1 MMSDD
6 RAQLADFLR
15 TRRAALQPEDVGM
28 PRGPRRRTDGLRRE
42 EVAALAGLSVDYYSR
57 MEQSRGPHP
66 SEQMLVALARGL
78 RLSLDERDYLLRLGG
93 YPVPRRIMRGDHVDA
108 GIMRI
113 LDRLADTPAMVV
125 GSAGEILYQTGLA
138 ITLFGDET
146 RFSGLERSVVYRWF
160 TAPDSR
166 TVYPDDDHEQRAR
179 DFVAD
184 LRTAYVRDGRPSPAA
199 DVADAL
205 TESSAE
211 FRTLWAEHR
220 VEHKHS
226 QYKRLVHPEVGVMEV
241 YCQSLFDIDQ
251 SQGLLV
257 FTATPG
263 SESAEKLRLLG
274 VLSGHVV

>member
-1 MMSDD
+1 MVSDG

-93 YPVPRRIMRGDHVDA
+93 YPVPARMTRGDHVDA

-113 LDRLADTPAMVV
+113 LDRLGDTPAMVV
-125 GSAGEILYQTGLA
+125 GSAGEILYQTALA
-138 ITLFGDET
+138 KALFGDESH
-146 RFSGLERSVVYRWF
+146 FSGLERSVVYRWF
-160 TAPDSR
+160 TSPASR
-166 TVYPDDDHEQRAR
+166 AIYPDDDHDERAG
-179 DFVAD
+179 DFVSD
-184 LRTAYVRDGRPSPAA
+184 LRTAYVRDGRPSLVA
-199 DVADAL
+199 DVVDAL
-205 TESSAE
+205 TESNAE

-220 VEHKHS
+220 VERKRS
-226 QYKRLVHPEVGVMEV
+226 RYKQLVHPEVGVLEV
-241 YCQSLFDIDQ
+241 YCQSLYDIDQ
-251 SQGLLV
+251 NQGLLV
-257 FTATPG
+257 FTTTPG
-263 SESAEKLRLLG
+263 SDSDEKLRLLS
-274 VLSGHVV
+274 VVSGNVV